1 MRLIP
6 ALAALLSLSA
16 LPLAAEPVSFAAD
29 DGVVVHA
36 DYNGKGGAR
45 PLILLF
51 HQAGSNRHEYDPI
64 APRLNA
70 AGFDTLAVD
79 QRSGG
84 SAFGFRNETAEGA
97 GGDYLDAYRDL
108 EAALEWGRAHAG
120 AGGII
125 AWGSS
130 YSAALVFVL
139 AEEHPGHVKAVLA
152 FSPGEYFGDPDFV
165 KKAAAGVGQP
175 VFASSASDPG
185 EIAQAAAILAEV
197 RGAKTQAKPK
207 AATHGASALRED
219 VNPGGAEEIWGA
231 VLAFLD
237 QVK

>member
-1 MRLIP
+1 MRITLALMALLTTP
-6 ALAALLSLSA
+6 AL
-16 LPLAAEPVSFAAD
+16 AEPVSFAAD

-36 DYNGKGGAR
+36 DYQGEGGAR

-84 SAFGFRNETAEGA
+84 SAFGFENQTAAGA

-108 EAALEWGRAHAG
+108 EAALEWGRANAG

-125 AWGSS
+125 ALGSS
-130 YSAALVFVL
+130 YSASLVFVL
-139 AEEHPGHVKAVLA
+139 AEEHPDHVKAVLA

-165 KKAAAGVGQP
+165 KKAAAGVIQP
-175 VFASSASDPG
+175 VFASSASDAG
-185 EIAQAAAILAEV
+185 EIAQAAAILAKV
-197 RGAKTQAKPK
+197 KGTKTQLKPR
-207 AATHGASALRED
+207 AATHGASALRAD
-219 VNPGGAEEIWGA
+219 TNPAGAEEIWSA
-231 VLAFLD
+231 VLAFLREV
-237 QVK
+237 Q